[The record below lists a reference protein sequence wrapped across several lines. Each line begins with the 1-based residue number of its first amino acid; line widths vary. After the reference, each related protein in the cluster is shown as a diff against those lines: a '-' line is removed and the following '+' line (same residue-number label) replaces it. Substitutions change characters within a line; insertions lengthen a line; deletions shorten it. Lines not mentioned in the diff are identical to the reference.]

1 MKRLSLLAGAVLLLA
16 LLAGCAGVQDPPAP
30 TPSMAPVPEMTSSPS
45 PSPEPTPDPMAGQ
58 EVDSTDQFLTPD
70 QEEVFQ
76 RAREATYTL
85 QGLGDNIVSFGF
97 VQQSTDGSFV
107 DQVEGEYYLFENTY
121 EEYVQ
126 RMESIFTRNVLDDPR
141 YSLDRKFID
150 YNGQLAC
157 YGGPG
162 GCSMTMVEGYTRYVA
177 EEYPDTYRLEYR
189 DGEKVEFTLIAHYD
203 ANWDKGESMEVY
215 TVEYPIR
222 LVNTAQGWRVDQFH
236 SAVYG

>member
-1 MKRLSLLAGAVLLLA
+1 MKIRVLVAGALTLA
-16 LLAGCAGVQDPPAP
+16 LLAGCAPVQEQPASTPAAVTPAP
-30 TPSMAPVPEMTSSPS
+30 EETPTPIPTPEA
-45 PSPEPTPDPMAGQ
+45 TPDPLVGQ
-58 EVDSTDQFLTPD
+58 EVDSTDQFLTPP

-76 RAREATYTL
+76 MAQEATYTL
-85 QGLGDNIVSFGF
+85 QGLGDNIVSLGF
-97 VQQSTDGSFV
+97 SQQSSDGSFV
-107 DQVEGEYYLFENTY
+107 DQVEGEYYLFENSY

-126 RMESIFTRNVLDDPR
+126 CMESIFTRNVLDDPR

-150 YNGQLAC
+150 YHGQLAC

-189 DGEKVEFTLIAHYD
+189 DGEKVEFTLLAHYD
-203 ANWDKGESMEVY
+203 KNWDQQAPMEVY

-222 LVNTAQGWRVDQFH
+222 LVKTRDGWRVDQFH